1 MVFGKYRIFA
11 KASIGGKYGGN
22 DLVCEQRISF
32 SNDFGCSMTAK
43 FDITFTV
50 KDIEEGEKMAEFFQ
64 RDNQIVPLRIMK
76 SGYGIVYKEFAE
88 RIAPLGLVYHQPY
101 RPTWRIKN
109 GL

>member
-1 MVFGKYRIFA
+1 MGETI
-11 KASIGGKYGGN
+11 
-22 DLVCEQRISF
+22 LVCEQRISF

-43 FDITFTV
+43 FDITFIV

-88 RIAPLGLVYHQPY
+88 RIAPLGLVVPSTVSPHLE
-101 RPTWRIKN
+101 N
-109 GL
+109 